1 MVPGDFNNEYI
12 KRKHAPPIHFTRV
25 RDKVGHLGL
34 SSNPTHFVAD
44 EQDPRPAQAGEVARV
59 VQDAVVQPA
68 PGAVPDAPEQVAAN
82 VPAQVDEVF
91 LEYVLVVFVGSSM
104 SS

>member
-1 MVPGDFNNEYI
+1 MVPGDLNNEYI
-12 KRKHAPPIHFTRV
+12 KRIHAPPIYFTRV

-34 SSNPTHFVAD
+34 SSNPTHFMAD
-44 EQDPRPAQAGEVARV
+44 EQDPRAAQAGEVARV
-59 VQDAVVQPA
+59 VQDVVVQPA

-82 VPAQVDEVF
+82 VPAQFGEVF
-91 LEYVLVVFVGSSM
+91 LEYFLVAFVGSSM

>member
-1 MVPGDFNNEYI
+1 MVPGDLNNEYI
-12 KRKHAPPIHFTRV
+12 KRIHAPPIYFTRV
-25 RDKVGHLGL
+25 LDKVGHLGL
-34 SSNPTHFVAD
+34 SSNPTHFMAD
-44 EQDPRPAQAGEVARV
+44 EQDPRLAQAGEVARV

-68 PGAVPDAPEQVAAN
+68 SGAVPDAPNRVAAN
-82 VPAQVDEVF
+82 VPAEVDEVF